1 MHLWSAVFSQKFQI
15 CKKTVSKQLR
25 LRCFTLCVHGDKERV
40 ESFEITQEARLAL
53 GDASSN
59 FPAVLKTS
67 RISAMSACQRMNQML
82 IQSDS
87 MVN

>member
-1 MHLWSAVFSQKFQI
+1 MERCLFPKVLN
-15 CKKTVSKQLR
+15 CKKTISKQFR
-25 LRCFTLCVHGDKERV
+25 LRCFTLRVHGDIKRV

-59 FPAVLKTS
+59 FPAALKTS

>member
-1 MHLWSAVFSQKFQI
+1 M
-15 CKKTVSKQLR
+15 
-25 LRCFTLCVHGDKERV
+25 ERV

-59 FPAVLKTS
+59 FPAALKTS